1 MKNVYAKALS
11 RPCPCVSG
19 TADLSINCKRIS
31 SSARTSPI
39 SSCPPSIWLS
49 WVAVEGLTR
58 PTYPRPSRSLLS
70 ACPSNNCTHRWTGT
84 YLSHVILPGKMVSLH
99 SKQVR
104 RKLLHTLHTLHRDSV
119 RNPDAFFSSRFPLPG
134 SGMGT
139 LQQLLNSDTTL
150 LDKMTAHQVYSLIQL
165 VKAFLLPSHC
175 TATDG
180 HDDNLFFVPPSPCS
194 CFIISHAHLDHVNGL
209 ILSAG
214 SLPGPRKRVCASLST
229 LKSLETV
236 FADRI
241 WPNLA
246 SWDTDDAAYKLLY
259 DPCVYF

>member
-1 MKNVYAKALS
+1 
-11 RPCPCVSG
+11 
-19 TADLSINCKRIS
+19 
-31 SSARTSPI
+31 
-39 SSCPPSIWLS
+39 
-49 WVAVEGLTR
+49 
-58 PTYPRPSRSLLS
+58 
-70 ACPSNNCTHRWTGT
+70 
-84 YLSHVILPGKMVSLH
+84 
-99 SKQVR
+99 
-104 RKLLHTLHTLHRDSV
+104 V
-119 RNPDAFFSSRFPLPG
+119 RNPDASFSSRFPLPG

-150 LDKMTAHQVYSLIQL
+150 FDKMTAHQVFSFIQL
-165 VKAFLLPSHC
+165 VKAFPFALCATTDGMMTDFLLLPS
-175 TATDG
+175 
-180 HDDNLFFVPPSPCS
+180 LRS

-229 LKSLETV
+229 LKSLETI
-236 FADRI
+236 FGDRI

>member
-1 MKNVYAKALS
+1 M
-11 RPCPCVSG
+11 
-19 TADLSINCKRIS
+19 
-31 SSARTSPI
+31 
-39 SSCPPSIWLS
+39 
-49 WVAVEGLTR
+49 
-58 PTYPRPSRSLLS
+58 SRSLFS

-84 YLSHVILPGKMVSLH
+84 YLSHVILPGKMGSLL

-104 RKLLHTLHTLHRDSV
+104 RKLCIHYTHYTVTACGILTRSSL
-119 RNPDAFFSSRFPLPG
+119 SRFSAGPG
-134 SGMGT
+134 SGMGA

-150 LDKMTAHQVYSLIQL
+150 FDIDKMTAHQVYSFIQL
-165 VKAFLLPSHC
+165 VKASPFSPC
-175 TATDG
+175 ATTDG
-180 HDDNLFFVPPSPCS
+180 MMTDFSFAPPPPRS
-194 CFIISHAHLDHVNGL
+194 CFVISHAHLDHVNGL

-229 LKSLETV
+229 LKSLETI